1 MVDDPRVLIDA
12 DDGSMSISRQCE
24 LLSVCRSSYYY
35 APAPE
40 SPLNLKLMRL
50 LDELHLE
57 RPFAGSRML
66 TGLLGKRG
74 YAVNRKR
81 IQRLMRLMNLEAHY
95 PRKNTS
101 KPHPE
106 HQVFPYLLRGVEIV
120 RPNHVWSCDITYLP
134 LRGGFLYLM
143 AVIDWFSRAVLAW
156 ELSSSL
162 SGDFCCTALE
172 RALRKYAPPEIFNTD
187 QGAQFTAKS
196 FLDILLSKGIQVSM
210 DGRGRA
216 LDNVFIERLWR
227 TVKYEEVYIRDY
239 GSGREAFQNL
249 LQYFTFYNTERP
261 HRSLEGATPFEV
273 YLAA

>member
-1 MVDDPRVLIDA
+1 MLIDVE
-12 DDGSMSISRQCE
+12 DGSMSISHQCE

-35 APAPE
+35 EPVPE
-40 SPLNLKLMRL
+40 SPLNLRLMRL
-50 LDELHLE
+50 LDQMHLDH
-57 RPFAGSRML
+57 PFAGSRML
-66 TGLLGKRG
+66 TGLLGRRG
-74 YAVNRKR
+74 YEVNRKR
-81 IQRLMRLMNLEAHY
+81 IQRLMRLMNLEAQY

-101 KPHPE
+101 KQHLE
-106 HQVFPYLLRGVEIV
+106 HQIFPYLLRGVEIT

-143 AVIDWFSRAVLAW
+143 AVIDWFSRAVLSW

-172 RALRKYAPPEIFNTD
+172 RALRKYGQPIIFNTD

-196 FLDILLSKGIQVSM
+196 FINILLGQGIQVSM

-239 GSGREAFQNL
+239 GSGSDAFQNL
-249 LQYFTFYNTERP
+249 MRYFKFYNTKRP

-273 YLAA
+273 YLNA

>member
-1 MVDDPRVLIDA
+1 MV
-12 DDGSMSISRQCE
+12 
-24 LLSVCRSSYYY
+24 LL
-35 APAPE
+35 
-40 SPLNLKLMRL
+40 
-50 LDELHLE
+50 
-57 RPFAGSRML
+57 RM
-66 TGLLGKRG
+66 
-74 YAVNRKR
+74 
-81 IQRLMRLMNLEAHY
+81 QRLMRLMNLEAHY

-106 HQVFPYLLRGVEIV
+106 HQVFPYLLRGVEIA

-162 SGDFCCTALE
+162 SGDFCCTALK
-172 RALRKYAPPEIFNTD
+172 RALKKYAPPEIFNTE

-261 HRSLEGATPFEV
+261 HRSLEGATPFKV